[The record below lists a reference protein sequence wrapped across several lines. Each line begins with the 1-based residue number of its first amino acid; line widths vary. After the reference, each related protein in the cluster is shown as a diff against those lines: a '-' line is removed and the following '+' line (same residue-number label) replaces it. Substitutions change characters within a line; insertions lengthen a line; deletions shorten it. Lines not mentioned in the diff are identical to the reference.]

1 MSGVT
6 ARFASPLPLPV
17 PRLPFPIYPLPLPKM
32 NIIETLLPGVLLL
45 EPKVFADQ
53 RGFFLESWNRQTFA
67 ERGLN
72 MDFVQDN
79 HSRSARGVLRGLHYQ
94 LNDPQGKL
102 VRVTSGAVFD
112 VAVDLRRASP
122 HFGQWVGYE
131 LSAENQRM
139 LWVPPGFGHGFLVLS
154 DSADFLYKTTAYY
167 APQWDRGIRWD
178 DPGIGVQWPLDGA
191 PTLSAKDQELPL
203 LRDADVYA

>member
-1 MSGVT
+1 
-6 ARFASPLPLPV
+6 
-17 PRLPFPIYPLPLPKM
+17 M
-32 NIIETLLPGVLLL
+32 NVIETTLPGVLLL
-45 EPKVFADQ
+45 EPKVFGDA

-67 ERGLN
+67 ERGLDL
-72 MDFVQDN
+72 DFVQDN
-79 HSRSARGVLRGLHYQ
+79 HSRSAKGVLRGLHYQ

-102 VRVTSGAVFD
+102 VRVISGAVFD

-167 APQWDRGIRWD
+167 APQWDRGIRWN
-178 DPGIGVQWPLDGA
+178 DPEIGVQWPLADA
-191 PTLSAKDQELPL
+191 PTLSVKDQGLPL
-203 LRDADVYA
+203 FKDAEVYA